1 MRNKMI
7 NKQTLFICTAALE
20 AIAYYRRKWGRETT
34 GLARIYQ
41 EALALFAVT
50 LHTR

>member
-1 MRNKMI
+1 MP
-7 NKQTLFICTAALE
+7 AALE
-20 AIAYYRRKWGRETT
+20 AIAHYRRKRGRETT

-50 LHTR
+50 LHTGELPPLSACMHICT